1 MTQALDGI
9 RVVDLSQVAAVPMC
23 ARHLADF
30 GADVVHIEHPVR
42 GDSWR
47 AYQYGVALTKL
58 CADSEINY
66 NWENYNRNKRSLTI
80 DLAQEAGREIVYK
93 LVEQADVFVTNLRL
107 RERKEFKLEYGTLS
121 EVNPRLVYGSLTG
134 YGKEGPDKDEPGY
147 DATAYWIRSGIPHM
161 LSSSGV
167 PSQGYRP
174 AIGDNVAGMS
184 LFAGIMTALFTRDRT
199 GLGQEVDVSL
209 FQTGVYQM
217 SFDIAGALVTGQ
229 DRVDWMLEA
238 PRELVDEAE
247 AAVARVHEFQRENA
261 FSPMSTMYETKDGRT
276 IFFSV
281 VQPDLYWSRFCRV
294 VEREDLEHDPRFET
308 FEAKRE
314 NRVELYHIL
323 KEIFLGKTLDE
334 WKPRLKGIPYAAF
347 QNLLEVIN
355 DPQARANDFFVP
367 MDHPAHGRI
376 EVVANPI
383 KLSRTPASIRMPGPE
398 FGQHTEEV
406 LLELGY
412 TWEDITQF
420 KDEKIIM

>member
-217 SFDIAGALVTGQ
+217 SFDIAESWSMRLRRQLPVCRSSRGKTPSVQCQQCTKRKMGGRYSFPWFNRTSTGQ
-229 DRVDWMLEA
+229 
-238 PRELVDEAE
+238 
-247 AAVARVHEFQRENA
+247 
-261 FSPMSTMYETKDGRT
+261 G
-276 IFFSV
+276 SV
-281 VQPDLYWSRFCRV
+281 GS
-294 VEREDLEHDPRFET
+294 
-308 FEAKRE
+308 
-314 NRVELYHIL
+314 
-323 KEIFLGKTLDE
+323 
-334 WKPRLKGIPYAAF
+334 
-347 QNLLEVIN
+347 
-355 DPQARANDFFVP
+355 
-367 MDHPAHGRI
+367 
-376 EVVANPI
+376 
-383 KLSRTPASIRMPGPE
+383 
-398 FGQHTEEV
+398 
-406 LLELGY
+406 
-412 TWEDITQF
+412 
-420 KDEKIIM
+420 